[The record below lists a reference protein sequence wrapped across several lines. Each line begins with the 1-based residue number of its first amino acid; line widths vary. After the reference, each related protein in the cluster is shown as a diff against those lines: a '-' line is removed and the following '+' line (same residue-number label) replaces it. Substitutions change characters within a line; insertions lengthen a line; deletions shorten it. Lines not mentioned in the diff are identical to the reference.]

1 MAKSPIRRE
10 AGQTV
15 EEMACQMEAAKQGNR
30 MYKAQYNEVSAA
42 LKAEQFS
49 AALDQQIELLS
60 GVRKNGKIDL
70 DNLAAVEATATR
82 YIESCKRASVVPTI
96 LGLSAALGYS
106 RKTVWQYITQ
116 HPESRSA
123 QYLDALRSAFAAVL
137 AQLGLSRN
145 TSEAV
150 SIFLLKNS
158 GQGLTDKTEID
169 IAARQESPLGEK
181 ADPEE
186 LRRKYLEDAYGVG
199 YADDENSQ
207 DCSE

>member
-1 MAKSPIRRE
+1 MAKSPIERK

-15 EEMACQMEAAKQGNR
+15 EEMTAQMQEAKQGNR
-30 MYKAQYNEVSAA
+30 LYNQVSAE
-42 LKAEQFS
+42 LKNQQFA
-49 AALDQQIELLS
+49 AALDQQIELLA
-60 GVRKNGKIDL
+60 GVRKDGKIDL

-82 YIESCKRASVVPTI
+82 YIESCKRAGVVPTI

-116 HPESRSA
+116 HPESRTA

-145 TSEAV
+145 CSEAV

-158 GQGLTDKTEID
+158 GQGLTDKTELD
-169 IAARQESPLGEK
+169 ISAHQESPLGEK
-181 ADPEE
+181 ADPEA
-186 LRRKYLEDAYGVG
+186 LKRKYLEDAYGVG
-199 YADDENSQ
+199 YADDEES
-207 DCSE
+207 

>member
-1 MAKSPIRRE
+1 MAKYPIERK
-10 AGQTV
+10 AGQSI

-30 MYKAQYNEVSAA
+30 LYRAQYNEVAA
-42 LKAEQFS
+42 ELKAQQF
-49 AALDQQIELLS
+49 ADALNQQMELLA
-60 GVRKNGKIDL
+60 GVKKNGKIDL
-70 DNLAAVEATATR
+70 NDITAVEATATR
-82 YIESCKRASVVPTI
+82 YLESCRRANVVPTI

-106 RKTVWQYITQ
+106 RKAVWEFITR

-145 TSEAV
+145 CSEAV

-169 IAARQESPLGEK
+169 LAAHQESPLGEK
-181 ADPEE
+181 ANVEE
-186 LRRKYLEDAYGVG
+186 LKRKYLEDAYGVG
-199 YADDENSQ
+199 YGDYEES
-207 DCSE
+207 

>member
-1 MAKSPIRRE
+1 MAKSPLEKR

-15 EEMACQMEAAKQGNR
+15 EEMTAQMQEAKQGNR
-30 MYKAQYNEVSAA
+30 LYNQVSAE
-42 LKAEQFS
+42 LKNQQFA
-49 AALDQQIELLS
+49 AALDQQIELLA
-60 GVRKNGKIDL
+60 GVRKDGKIDL

-82 YIESCKRASVVPTI
+82 YIESCRRACVVPTI

-116 HPESRSA
+116 HPESRTA

-145 TSEAV
+145 CSEAV

-158 GQGLTDKTEID
+158 GQGLTDKTELD
-169 IAARQESPLGEK
+169 ISAHQESPLGEK
-181 ADPEE
+181 ISTEE
-186 LRRKYLEDAYGVG
+186 LKRKYLEDAYGL
-199 YADDENSQ
+199 YADDE
-207 DCSE
+207 EA

>member
-1 MAKSPIRRE
+1 MAKSPIERK

-15 EEMACQMEAAKQGNR
+15 EEMACQMEASKAGNR
-30 MYKAQYNEVSAA
+30 MYKAQYNEVAA
-42 LKAEQFS
+42 ELKAQQFA
-49 AALDQQIELLS
+49 AALDQQIELLA
-60 GVRKNGKIDL
+60 GVRKDGKIDL
-70 DNLAAVEATATR
+70 DNLAAVEATANR
-82 YIESCKRASVVPTI
+82 YVESCRRACVVPTI

-145 TSEAV
+145 CSEAV

-169 IAARQESPLGEK
+169 LAAHQESPLGEK
-181 ADPEE
+181 ADPEA
-186 LRRKYLEDAYGVG
+186 LRRKYLEDAYGVC
-199 YADDENSQ
+199 YSDDEA
-207 DCSE
+207 

>member
-1 MAKSPIRRE
+1 MAKSPIERK

-15 EEMACQMEAAKQGNR
+15 EEMACQMEASKAGNR
-30 MYKAQYNEVSAA
+30 MYKAQYNEVAA
-42 LKAEQFS
+42 ELKAQQFD
-49 AALDQQIELLS
+49 AIIGQQLELLA
-60 GVRKNGKIDL
+60 GVRKDGKIDL

-82 YIESCKRASVVPTI
+82 YIESCKRAGVVPTI

-137 AQLGLSRN
+137 AQLGLTRN

-158 GQGLTDKTEID
+158 GQGLTDKTELD
-169 IAARQESPLGEK
+169 ISAHQESPLGEK
-181 ADPEE
+181 TSTEE
-186 LRRKYLEDAYGVG
+186 LRRKYLEDTYGVG
-199 YADDENSQ
+199 YADDEES
-207 DCSE
+207 

>member
-1 MAKSPIRRE
+1 MAKSPIERK

-15 EEMACQMEAAKQGNR
+15 EEMTVQMQEAKQGNR
-30 MYKAQYNEVSAA
+30 LYNQVSAE
-42 LKAEQFS
+42 LKNQQFA
-49 AALDQQIELLS
+49 AALDQQIELLA
-60 GVRKNGKIDL
+60 GVRKDGKIDL

-82 YIESCKRASVVPTI
+82 YIESCKRAGVVPTI

-116 HPESRSA
+116 HPESRTA

-145 TSEAV
+145 CSEAV

-158 GQGLTDKTEID
+158 GQGLTDKTELD
-169 IAARQESPLGEK
+169 ISAHQESPLGEK
-181 ADPEE
+181 ISTEE
-186 LRRKYLEDAYGVG
+186 LKRKYLEDAYGL
-199 YADDENSQ
+199 YADDE
-207 DCSE
+207 EA

>member
-1 MAKSPIRRE
+1 MAKLPLEKR

-30 MYKAQYNEVSAA
+30 LYNQVSAELKTQQFADA
-42 LKAEQFS
+42 LN
-49 AALDQQIELLS
+49 QQMELLA
-60 GVRKNGKIDL
+60 GVKKNGKIDL
-70 DNLAAVEATATR
+70 DDLAAVEATATR
-82 YIESCKRASVVPTI
+82 YLESCRRANVVPTI

-106 RKTVWQYITQ
+106 RKAVWEFITR

-145 TSEAV
+145 CSEAV

-169 IAARQESPLGEK
+169 LAAHQESPLG
-181 ADPEE
+181 
-186 LRRKYLEDAYGVG
+186 
-199 YADDENSQ
+199 
-207 DCSE
+207 

>member
-1 MAKSPIRRE
+1 MAKSPIERK
-10 AGQTV
+10 AGQSV

-70 DNLAAVEATATR
+70 DNIAAVEATATR

-106 RKTVWQYITQ
+106 RKTIWQYITQ
-116 HPESRSA
+116 NPHSKSA

-158 GQGLTDKTEID
+158 GQGLVDRAEVD
-169 IAARQESPLGEK
+169 ISAKAESPLGER

-199 YADDENSQ
+199 YSDDENAQ
-207 DCSE
+207 ECSE

>member
-1 MAKSPIRRE
+1 MAKSPIERK

-15 EEMACQMEAAKQGNR
+15 EEMACQMEASKAGNR
-30 MYKAQYNEVSAA
+30 MYKAQYNEVAA
-42 LKAEQFS
+42 ELKAQQFD
-49 AALDQQIELLS
+49 AIIGQQLELLA
-60 GVRKNGKIDL
+60 GVRKDGKIDL

-82 YIESCKRASVVPTI
+82 YIESCKRAGVVPTI

-116 HPESRSA
+116 HPESRTA

-145 TSEAV
+145 CSEAV

-158 GQGLTDKTEID
+158 GQGLTDKTELD
-169 IAARQESPLGEK
+169 ISAHQESPLGEK
-181 ADPEE
+181 ISTEE
-186 LRRKYLEDAYGVG
+186 LKRKYLEDAYGL
-199 YADDENSQ
+199 YADDE
-207 DCSE
+207 EA

>member
-1 MAKSPIRRE
+1 MAKSPIERK

-15 EEMACQMEAAKQGNR
+15 EEMTAQMQEAKQNNR
-30 MYKAQYNEVSAA
+30 MYKAQYNEVAA
-42 LKAEQFS
+42 ELKAQQF
-49 AALDQQIELLS
+49 ADALNQQVELLA
-60 GVRKNGKIDL
+60 GVKKNGKIDL
-70 DNLAAVEATATR
+70 NDIAAVEATATR
-82 YIESCKRASVVPTI
+82 YIESCKRAGVVPTI

-116 HPESRSA
+116 HPESRTA

-145 TSEAV
+145 CSEAV

-169 IAARQESPLGEK
+169 LAAHQESPLGEK
-181 ADPEE
+181 ADPEA

-199 YADDENSQ
+199 YGYDEAA
-207 DCSE
+207 

>member
-1 MAKSPIRRE
+1 MAKSPIERK

-15 EEMACQMEAAKQGNR
+15 EEMTAQMQEAKQGNR
-30 MYKAQYNEVSAA
+30 LYNQVSAE
-42 LKAEQFS
+42 LKNQQFA
-49 AALDQQIELLS
+49 AALDQQIELLA
-60 GVRKNGKIDL
+60 GVRKDGKIDL

-82 YIESCKRASVVPTI
+82 YIESCKRAGVVPTI

-116 HPESRSA
+116 HPESRTA

-137 AQLGLSRN
+137 AQLGLTRN

-169 IAARQESPLGEK
+169 LAAHQESPLGEK
-181 ADPEE
+181 ADPEA
-186 LRRKYLEDAYGVG
+186 LRRKYLEDAYGL
-199 YADDENSQ
+199 YSDDEES
-207 DCSE
+207 

>member
-1 MAKSPIRRE
+1 MAKSPIERK

-15 EEMACQMEAAKQGNR
+15 EEMACQMEASKAGNR
-30 MYKAQYNEVSAA
+30 MYKAQYNEVAA
-42 LKAEQFS
+42 ELKAQQFD
-49 AALDQQIELLS
+49 AIIGQQLELLA
-60 GVRKNGKIDL
+60 GVRKDGKIDL

-82 YIESCKRASVVPTI
+82 YIESCKRAGVVPTI

-116 HPESRSA
+116 HPESRTA

-137 AQLGLSRN
+137 AQLGLTRN

-158 GQGLTDKTEID
+158 GQGLVDRAEID
-169 IAARQESPLGEK
+169 LAARQESPLGEK
-181 ADPEE
+181 ISTEE
-186 LRRKYLEDAYGVG
+186 LKRKYLEDAYGVG
-199 YADDENSQ
+199 YADDEES
-207 DCSE
+207 

>member
-1 MAKSPIRRE
+1 MAKYPIERK

-15 EEMACQMEAAKQGNR
+15 EEMTAQMQEAKQGNR
-30 MYKAQYNEVSAA
+30 LYNQVSAE
-42 LKAEQFS
+42 LKNQQFA
-49 AALDQQIELLS
+49 AALDQQIELLA
-60 GVRKNGKIDL
+60 GVRKDGKIDL

-82 YIESCKRASVVPTI
+82 YIESCKRAGVVPTI

-116 HPESRSA
+116 HPESRTA

-145 TSEAV
+145 CSEAV

-158 GQGLTDKTEID
+158 GQGLTDKTEVD
-169 IAARQESPLGEK
+169 ISAHQESPLGEK
-181 ADPEE
+181 ISTEE
-186 LRRKYLEDAYGVG
+186 LKRKYLEDAYGL
-199 YADDENSQ
+199 YADDE
-207 DCSE
+207 EA

>member
-1 MAKSPIRRE
+1 MAKSPIERK

-15 EEMACQMEAAKQGNR
+15 EEMTAQMQEAKQGNR
-30 MYKAQYNEVSAA
+30 LYNQVSAE
-42 LKAEQFS
+42 LKNQQFA
-49 AALDQQIELLS
+49 AALDQQIELLA
-60 GVRKNGKIDL
+60 GVRKDGKIDL

-82 YIESCKRASVVPTI
+82 YIESCKKAGVVPTI

-116 HPESRSA
+116 HPESRTA

-145 TSEAV
+145 CSEAV

-158 GQGLTDKTEID
+158 GQGLTDKTELD
-169 IAARQESPLGEK
+169 ISAHQESPLGEK
-181 ADPEE
+181 ISTEE
-186 LRRKYLEDAYGVG
+186 LKRKYLEDAYGL
-199 YADDENSQ
+199 YADDE
-207 DCSE
+207 EA

>member
-1 MAKSPIRRE
+1 MAKSPIERK

-15 EEMACQMEAAKQGNR
+15 EEMTAQMQEAKQGNR
-30 MYKAQYNEVSAA
+30 LYNQVSAE
-42 LKAEQFS
+42 LKNQKFA
-49 AALDQQIELLS
+49 AALDQQIELLA
-60 GVRKNGKIDL
+60 GVRKDGKIDL

-82 YIESCKRASVVPTI
+82 YIESCKRAGVVPTI

-116 HPESRSA
+116 HPESRTA

-145 TSEAV
+145 CSEAV

-169 IAARQESPLGEK
+169 LAAHQESPLGEK
-181 ADPEE
+181 ADPEA

-199 YADDENSQ
+199 YGYDE
-207 DCSE
+207 EA

>member
-1 MAKSPIRRE
+1 MAKSPIERK

-15 EEMACQMEAAKQGNR
+15 EEMTAQMQEAKQNNR
-30 MYKAQYNEVSAA
+30 MYKAQYNEVAA
-42 LKAEQFS
+42 ELKAQQF
-49 AALDQQIELLS
+49 ADALNQQVELLA
-60 GVRKNGKIDL
+60 GVKKNGKIDL
-70 DNLAAVEATATR
+70 NDIAAVEATATR
-82 YIESCKRASVVPTI
+82 YIESCKRAGVVPTI

-145 TSEAV
+145 CSEAV

-158 GQGLTDKTEID
+158 GQGLTDKTEFD
-169 IAARQESPLGEK
+169 ISAHQESPLGEK
-181 ADPEE
+181 ISTEE
-186 LRRKYLEDAYGVG
+186 LKRKYLEDAYGL
-199 YADDENSQ
+199 YADDE
-207 DCSE
+207 EA

>member
-1 MAKSPIRRE
+1 MAKSPIERK
-10 AGQTV
+10 AGQSI

-30 MYKAQYNEVSAA
+30 LYNQVSAELKAQ
-42 LKAEQFS
+42 QFD
-49 AALDQQIELLS
+49 AIIGQQLELLA
-60 GVRKNGKIDL
+60 GVRKDGKIDL

-82 YIESCKRASVVPTI
+82 YIESCKRAGVVPTI

-116 HPESRSA
+116 HPESRTA

-145 TSEAV
+145 CSEAV

-158 GQGLTDKTEID
+158 GQGLTDKTELD
-169 IAARQESPLGEK
+169 ISAHQESPLGEK
-181 ADPEE
+181 ADPEA
-186 LRRKYLEDAYGVG
+186 LRRKYLEDAYGL
-199 YADDENSQ
+199 YADDEES
-207 DCSE
+207 

>member
-1 MAKSPIRRE
+1 MAKYPIERK

-15 EEMACQMEAAKQGNR
+15 EEMTAQMQEAKQGNR
-30 MYKAQYNEVSAA
+30 LYNQVSAE
-42 LKAEQFS
+42 LKNQQFA
-49 AALDQQIELLS
+49 AALDQQIELLA
-60 GVRKNGKIDL
+60 GVRKDGKIDL

-82 YIESCKRASVVPTI
+82 YIESCKRAGVVPTI

-123 QYLDALRSAFAAVL
+123 QYLDAIRSAFAAVL

-145 TSEAV
+145 CSEAV

-158 GQGLTDKTEID
+158 GQGLVDRAEVD
-169 IAARQESPLGEK
+169 ISAKAESPLGERIST
-181 ADPEE
+181 EE
-186 LRRKYLEDAYGVG
+186 LKRKYLEDAYGVE
-199 YADDENSQ
+199 YYTDTD
-207 DCSE
+207 

>member
-1 MAKSPIRRE
+1 MAKSPIERK
-10 AGQTV
+10 AGQSI
-15 EEMACQMEAAKQGNR
+15 EEMTAQMQEAKQGNR
-30 MYKAQYNEVSAA
+30 LYNQVSAELKAQ
-42 LKAEQFS
+42 QFD
-49 AALDQQIELLS
+49 AIIGQQLELLA
-60 GVRKNGKIDL
+60 GVREDGKIDL

-82 YIESCKRASVVPTI
+82 YIESCKRAGVVPTI

-116 HPESRSA
+116 HPESRTA

-137 AQLGLSRN
+137 AQLGLTRN

-158 GQGLTDKTEID
+158 GQGLVDRAEID
-169 IAARQESPLGEK
+169 LAARQESPLGEK
-181 ADPEE
+181 ADPEA

-199 YADDENSQ
+199 YGDYEES
-207 DCSE
+207 

>member
-1 MAKSPIRRE
+1 MAKAPIEKR

-15 EEMACQMEAAKQGNR
+15 EQMTEQMEAAKQGNR
-30 MYKAQYNEVSAA
+30 LYNQVSAELKAQ
-42 LKAEQFS
+42 QFS
-49 AALDQQIELLS
+49 AALDQQIELLA
-60 GVRKNGKIDL
+60 GVKKNGKIDL

-96 LGLSAALGYS
+96 LGLAAALGYS
-106 RKTVWQYITQ
+106 RKAVWEFITK
-116 HPESRSA
+116 HPESKSA

-158 GQGLTDKTEID
+158 GQGLVDRAEVD

-186 LRRKYLEDAYGVG
+186 LRRKYLEDAYGLI
-199 YADDENSQ
+199 DENSQ